1 MHGITPSPLVPALL
15 PPYLSFP
22 QICKLPQM
30 MHRVETS
37 DLAKPGA
44 DTLHDIF
51 ACLEAATPVGFP
63 FKKITWAEGV
73 GAELKDPAEIA
84 WGRRRPE

>member
-1 MHGITPSPLVPALL
+1 
-15 PPYLSFP
+15 
-22 QICKLPQM
+22 M

-44 DTLHDIF
+44 DAFHDIL

-63 FKKITWAEGV
+63 FKKITRAEGV
-73 GAELKDPAEIA
+73 GTELKDPAEIA
-84 WGRRRPE
+84 WGRCRPE